1 LKFLPNIKDTFK
13 LVIGSPEQL
22 FHHYILG
29 WILPHMLG
37 FDSFLDALPDFG
49 IV

>member
-29 WILPHMLG
+29 WIFPLMLV
-37 FDSFLDALPDFG
+37 FDRFYMLFP
-49 IV
+49 I